1 MIPQLGVAPMPSTR
15 PVRGTLEARL
25 VEILETLEHGVPGV
39 RGSAVADREGLPIA
53 NGFREPFDLMS
64 VTAMSTLTAQSA
76 KTVFERLGLR
86 FPTTVIMEGEQGKVM
101 VHQLAGGRGSF
112 IALVTPETN
121 VGLLK
126 LEMSVAARKLEAELG
141 FAAPTGGQV
150 EEVFL
155 LTHAGLLIGHKSR
168 TSDALEDQ
176 DIIAGMLSAV
186 QSFIKDL
193 FREKGETLEELE
205 LAHLRVRLLRGR
217 WCTLAIIASG
227 EISAEYA
234 GGVRESLEAWE
245 VRNAAMLE
253 DWDGDPD
260 VLTATDDLLEDLFAR
275 HYA

>member
-1 MIPQLGVAPMPSTR
+1 MVPPLEVAPIPSKR
-15 PVRGTLEARL
+15 PVRGSLEERL
-25 VEILETLEHGVPGV
+25 VEILETFEHGVPGV
-39 RGSAVADREGLPIA
+39 RGSAVADRDGLPIA

-86 FPTTVIMEGEQGKVM
+86 VPTTITMEGELGKVM
-101 VHQLAGGRGSF
+101 VQQLAGGRASF

-126 LEMSVAARKLEAELG
+126 LEMSVAARKLEEELG

-155 LTHAGLLIGHKSR
+155 LTHAGLLLGHRSW
-168 TSDALEDQ
+168 TSEALEDQ

-193 FREKGETLEELE
+193 FRAKGETLEELE

-217 WCTLAIIASG
+217 WSTLAIIASG
-227 EISAEYA
+227 VVGTEYS
-234 GGVRESLEAWE
+234 VRALEALDAWE
-245 VRNAAMLE
+245 VRNEAALR

-260 VLTATDDLLEDLFAR
+260 VLTATDELLAGLFAR
-275 HYA
+275 V